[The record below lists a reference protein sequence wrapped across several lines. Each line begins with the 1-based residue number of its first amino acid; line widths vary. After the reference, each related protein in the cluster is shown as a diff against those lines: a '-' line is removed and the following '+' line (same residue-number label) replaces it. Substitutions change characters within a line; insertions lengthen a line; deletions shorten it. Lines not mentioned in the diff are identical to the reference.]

1 MKDRG
6 ILLVLSDGDSRHSM
20 AIKTALELKGYHVTV
35 PANQHSAMDA
45 VHANRFDLVISDL
58 LPVLKKAKERHP
70 ETMGVVVLSTRNK
83 WDPICRIIRSS
94 PDSCLFKPFEI
105 TELETC
111 VNDCLERLE
120 RLRSNLRAEWYEQ
133 GLDEKTLN
141 AIEVMPNNV
150 RGPLISISATLDLLI
165 RGHYGKMDEAVL
177 NTLKALSSKIAG
189 LTGSTEAYLSF
200 SAGDHFETEEE
211 PLDLMRD
218 ILLPA
223 MEELSLGTK
232 NSAHGAEL

>member
-1 MKDRG
+1 MKSRG
-6 ILLVLSDGDSRHSM
+6 ILLALSGGDSRHSM
-20 AIKTALELKGYHVTV
+20 AIKTALEDKGYHVTV

-45 VHANRFDLVISDL
+45 VHTNHFDLVITDL
-58 LPVLKKAKERHP
+58 LPVLRKAKEHHP

-94 PDSCLFKPFEI
+94 PDGCLFKPFEV
-105 TELETC
+105 TELEMC

-141 AIEVMPNNV
+141 RIEVISHDV

-165 RGHYGKMDEAVL
+165 RGHYGKMDEGVL
-177 NTLKALSSKIAG
+177 NTLKDLSSKITG
-189 LTGSTEAYLSF
+189 LSGTTEPYLSF
-200 SAGDHFETEEE
+200 SAGNHFETEGE

-218 ILLPA
+218 ILLSAP
-223 MEELSLGTK
+223 EELSLGAK